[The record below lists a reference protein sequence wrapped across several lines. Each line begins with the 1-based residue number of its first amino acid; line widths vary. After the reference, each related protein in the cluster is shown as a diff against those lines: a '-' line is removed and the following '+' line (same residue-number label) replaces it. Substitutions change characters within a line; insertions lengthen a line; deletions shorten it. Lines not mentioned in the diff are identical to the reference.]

1 MYVLVCVDVDHLA
14 CVFLTHA
21 RVDLLSA
28 SNEMVNVTGVRADC
42 AHAGCAVAAAIVT
55 VNATDMR
62 ADCAH
67 ADCVYARCGLV
78 ASTTRPD

>member
-42 AHAGCAVAAAIVT
+42 AVAAAIVT